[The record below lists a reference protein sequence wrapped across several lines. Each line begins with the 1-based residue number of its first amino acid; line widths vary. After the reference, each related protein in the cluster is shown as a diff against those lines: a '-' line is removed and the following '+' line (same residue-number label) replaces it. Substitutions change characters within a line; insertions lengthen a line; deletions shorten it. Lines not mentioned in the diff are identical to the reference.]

1 MGETL
6 ISRSPIPQA
15 SCFLIH
21 QHSAPPFS
29 TFSARGEPVVGE
41 SQSATNGSK
50 SRVRSE
56 DSRWGEER
64 FRFQVCVSKV
74 RCLSSIMGAPMSS
87 QEKCCCRLVRA
98 PAATH

>member
-50 SRVRSE
+50 SLVRSE
-56 DSRWGEER
+56 DIRWREER
-64 FRFQVCVSKV
+64 LIPCISWFSYGN
-74 RCLSSIMGAPMSS
+74 SND
-87 QEKCCCRLVRA
+87 
-98 PAATH
+98 